1 MRMIRRRLFPLSAH
15 RVRSVLGAA
24 ILLAVG
30 APGLMA
36 AAATPGGAA
45 TPAAAGLPA
54 QATTTT
60 TSTTTTTTTVPT
72 STTTTQPSGTASGAP
87 VPPSTYWL
95 AGSDGAVYAF
105 GEAPY
110 AGSEAGHQLNRP
122 VVGMAG
128 VPGQKGYWLVASD
141 GGIFA
146 FGTAGF
152 FGSTGAER
160 LNKPIVGMAATPDG
174 RGYWLVAADGGI
186 FTFGDAGFFGSTGA
200 ERLNQP
206 IVGMAP
212 TPDGRGYYLVA
223 ADGGIFTFGDAVFR
237 GSTGAIHLNQPI
249 VGMALTPDGAGYW
262 LAASD
267 GGIFNFGD
275 ATFQGSH
282 GGSPVPA
289 PVVGISAPT
298 TGTGQGYWMAAANG
312 AVYAY
317 GAAVFHGA
325 PTGKV
330 SAPVVAVA
338 TGSSLDPYTSGTTGY
353 DISWPQCPGQSN
365 DIPTAPAAVS
375 VVGVNGGAAFNH
387 NNCLSAEA
395 AWGRQGGLTLYMN
408 INSPFVNDPT
418 QGATGPA
425 GTCAPTDSNCMAY
438 NYGYNDAEDA
448 WSYATG
454 LGVASPM
461 WWLDVEGP
469 AGSGNP
475 LWSSD
480 TTANDQVVAGALAA
494 LTSLGA
500 QPGIYSTVTQWD
512 EIAGSSYA
520 PDVPAW
526 RAGAGDITGAQSLC
540 TTSSFTSGQTWLVQY
555 GSPNPVDN
563 DYAC

>member
-1 MRMIRRRLFPLSAH
+1 MILRDLFPS
-15 RVRSVLGAA
+15 SVSSLARLMVALGAA
-24 ILLAVG
+24 ALLTA
-30 APGLMA
+30 
-36 AAATPGGAA
+36 GAA
-45 TPAAAGLPA
+45 VPA
-54 QATTTT
+54 QAQTTTTT
-60 TSTTTTTTTVPT
+60 TSTTTLPT
-72 STTTTQPSGTASGAP
+72 TTTTQPSGTGSGAP

-95 AGSDGAVYAF
+95 AGADGSVYSF
-105 GEAPY
+105 GEAPF
-110 AGSEAGHQLNRP
+110 AGSEAGHSLAKP

-146 FGTAGF
+146 FGTARF

-160 LNKPIVGMAATPDG
+160 LNQPIVGMAATPDG
-174 RGYWLVAADGGI
+174 QGYWLVASDGGI

-223 ADGGIFTFGDAVFR
+223 SDGGIFTFGDAVFR

-262 LAASD
+262 LAAAD
-267 GGIFNFGD
+267 GGVFNFGD

-298 TGTGQGYWMAAANG
+298 TGAGQGYWMVAANG
-312 AVYAY
+312 AVFSY
-317 GAAVFHGA
+317 GSAVFHGA
-325 PTGKV
+325 QTNKV
-330 SAPVVAVA
+330 SAPVVTVA
-338 TGSSLDPYTSGTTGY
+338 TTLSLDPYTSGTTGY
-353 DISWPQCPGQSN
+353 DISWPQCPDQSN
-365 DIPTAPAAVS
+365 DIPSAPAAVS

-387 NNCLSAEA
+387 NDCLPAEA

-408 INSPFVNDPT
+408 INSPFVNDTTPSH
-418 QGATGPA
+418 GATGPA

-438 NYGYNDAEDA
+438 NYGYNAAEDA
-448 WSYATG
+448 WSYAAG
-454 LGVASPM
+454 QGVVSPM

-480 TTANDQVVAGALAA
+480 TAANDQVVAGALAA
-494 LTSLGA
+494 LTGLGA
-500 QPGIYSTVTQWD
+500 EPGIYSTITQWD
-512 EIAGSSYA
+512 EIAGSTYA

-526 RAGAGDITGAQSLC
+526 RAGAGDITGAQNLC
-540 TTSSFTSGQTWLVQY
+540 TASFTSGETWLVQY

>member
-1 MRMIRRRLFPLSAH
+1 MIRRYLFPLSAH
-15 RVRSVLGAA
+15 RLRWALCAAALLSVGAA
-24 ILLAVG
+24 GLSAG
-30 APGLMA
+30 PAPA
-36 AAATPGGAA
+36 AAATAAA
-45 TPAAAGLPA
+45 TPA

-60 TSTTTTTTTVPT
+60 T
-72 STTTTQPSGTASGAP
+72 QPPGTASGAP

-95 AGSDGAVYAF
+95 AGADGAVYSF
-105 GEAPY
+105 GEAPF
-110 AGSEAGHQLNRP
+110 AGSEAGHTLAKP

-146 FGTAGF
+146 FGTARF

-174 RGYWLVAADGGI
+174 QGYWLVASDGGI
-186 FTFGDAGFFGSTGA
+186 FTFGDAAFLGSTGA

-212 TPDGRGYYLVA
+212 TADGQGYYLVA
-223 ADGGIFTFGDAVFR
+223 SDGGIFTFGDAVFQ

-262 LAASD
+262 LAAAD

-289 PVVGISAPT
+289 PVVGISVPT
-298 TGTGQGYWMAAANG
+298 TGTSAGQGYWMVAANG

-317 GAAVFHGA
+317 GSAVFHGA
-325 PTGKV
+325 QTNKV
-330 SAPVVAVA
+330 SAQVVTVA
-338 TGSSLDPYTSGTTGY
+338 ATLSLDPYTSGTTGY
-353 DISWPQCPGQSN
+353 DISWPQCPDQSN
-365 DIPTAPAAVS
+365 DIPSASAAVS

-387 NNCLSAEA
+387 NDCLPAEA
-395 AWGRQGGLTLYMN
+395 AWGRGGGLTLYMN

-425 GTCAPTDSNCMAY
+425 GTCAPADSNCMAY
-438 NYGYNDAEDA
+438 NYGYNAAQDA
-448 WSYATG
+448 WAYAAG
-454 LGVASPM
+454 QGVASPM

-475 LWSSD
+475 LWSSN
-480 TTANDQVVAGALAA
+480 TAANDQVVAGALAA
-494 LTSLGA
+494 LTGLGA
-500 QPGIYSTVTQWD
+500 EPGIYSTITQWD

-520 PDVPAW
+520 PDVPVW
-526 RAGAGDITGAQSLC
+526 RAGAGSIGGAQNLC
-540 TTSSFTSGQTWLVQY
+540 TASFTSGETWLVQY